1 MEGDSSPNTDAGLE
15 TYYNHNQSIQILDI
29 DDDVD
34 YLNRSFRDFSSPYKR
49 VLRGYKRGEVYRF
62 GIVFFKNFLSDFF

>member
-1 MEGDSSPNTDAGLE
+1 MEGDSSPNTDGALE

-34 YLNRSFRDFSSPYKR
+34 YVNRSFRDFSSPYKR
-49 VLRGYKRGEVYRF
+49 VLRGYKRG
-62 GIVFFKNFLSDFF
+62 